1 MGILTETL
9 SRPEQSEGATTT
21 TTTTTIAKT
30 TTVFV
35 RSALLVLLALAASSA
50 AQETTTMSGRLNVL
64 GTALERCSRPGGPVT
79 GFYRD
84 GCCTTG
90 ENDFGRHVV
99 CSKMTQM
106 FLAFSRQQGNDL
118 ITPAPEYGFPGLK
131 PGDFWCLCASRWA
144 EAFEN
149 GVAPPVVLEATDRA
163 ALQHVE
169 LEDLRAHAL
178 STEPEPEL

>member
-1 MGILTETL
+1 
-9 SRPEQSEGATTT
+9 
-21 TTTTTIAKT
+21 
-30 TTVFV
+30 
-35 RSALLVLLALAASSA
+35 
-50 AQETTTMSGRLNVL
+50 MSGRLNVL

-144 EAFEN
+144 EAEVSDCCRKGVMSVAERGSYTSGEAEFEAIHSVL
-149 GVAPPVVLEATDRA
+149 VAGQYASPVTVSSIPFFSSMIATGFLESPAQILT
-163 ALQHVE
+163 
-169 LEDLRAHAL
+169 
-178 STEPEPEL
+178 